1 MKIIER
7 IIEQPGVPGN
17 VNDLWI
23 QTSTPESVLRHFR
36 NGRWVPISGSGG
48 GGSDP
53 NAVKFTPQDLSA
65 DQKSQARSN
74 IGLGAVAYMGNIVGT
89 I

>member
-1 MKIIER
+1 MATQKIN
-7 IIEQPGVPGN
+7 GVYHVSNTQQG
-17 VNDLWI
+17 
-23 QTSTPESVLRHFR
+23 
-36 NGRWVPISGSGG
+36 GG

-53 NAVKFTPQDLSA
+53 EAVKFTPQDLSA